1 MSLTYALLKTA
12 TVVVPA
18 MVVAAGAAIGLCD
31 CCSRWRSVVEF
42 GNSSLG
48 DE

>member
-1 MSLTYALLKTA
+1 MSLAFVLWTSLA
-12 TVVVPA
+12 VIGA
-18 MVVAAGAAIGLCD
+18 MTVAAGAALGLCD